1 MENKNF
7 INKDCM
13 VFSVLYELY
22 ERNIKNGTPDNK
34 LGVWGIEEKY
44 LNIIKYAYVY
54 LTDSNGMIVKKYKID
69 KFEKDKT
76 EKYSFLYSESK
87 DFFIQYPFG
96 VVEKHHYRLCSEMDN
111 EEVLDTQEVNLRLDK
126 SRNTI
131 MNRKRVKKIEKLT
144 PRDKLRVA
152 FLKNF
157 QHQNKKIILK
167 DLPLLDKKVDLG
179 EDADLVLTEYFSKLQ
194 NIENK

>member
-76 EKYSFLYSESK
+76 EKYSFIYSESK

-96 VVEKHHYRLCSEMDN
+96 VVEKHHYRLCSELDN

-126 SRNTI
+126 SRNKI
-131 MNRKRVKKIEKLT
+131 MNRKRVKKIKEITSREKL
-144 PRDKLRVA
+144 RDV

-157 QHQNKKIILK
+157 QHQNRKIILK

-179 EDADLVLTEYFSKLQ
+179 EDANLVLTEYFFKLES
-194 NIENK
+194 IKK

>member
-1 MENKNF
+1 MENGNF

-22 ERNIKNGTPDNK
+22 ERHIKNGTPDNK
-34 LGVWGIEEKY
+34 LGLWSIEEKY

-69 KFEKDKT
+69 KFEKDKS
-76 EKYSFLYSESK
+76 EKYSFTYSESI

-96 VVEKHHYRLCSEMDN
+96 IVEKHHYRLCSEMDSQTT
-111 EEVLDTQEVNLRLDK
+111 LDSQEVNIRLDK
-126 SRNTI
+126 SRNKI
-131 MNRKRVKKIEKLT
+131 MNKKRIKKIKEINAREKL
-144 PRDKLRVA
+144 RNV

-167 DLPLLDKKVDLG
+167 DLPLLDKKVNLG
-179 EDADLVLTEYFSKLQ
+179 EDPELVLTEYFSKL
-194 NIENK
+194 ESMKK